1 MFTPRT
7 MFEKIWARHVVAE
20 GPGGHVLL
28 YIDRHLLHEGTTA
41 AFGRLARSGRTVR
54 RPDLSFATADHY
66 LLTSPGSPTADAET
80 QGMVDSLGRHT
91 AEQRILHFGVGDARR
106 GIVHV
111 IGPEQ
116 GLTVPS
122 ITLVCGD
129 SHTATHGAFG
139 ALAFGI
145 GSSEVEH
152 VLATQTLW
160 QKKPLTMR
168 IAVEGRLVPGV
179 TAKDVILAII
189 AKIGAGGGVRH
200 AIEYAGSTIRAM
212 SMDERMT
219 VCNMSIE
226 AGARAGMIAPDETTF
241 AYIEG
246 RPFAPSGEAW
256 QKALAEW
263 KVLPS
268 DADARF
274 DRDVQLAASEI
285 APTVTWGTSPQ
296 DALPITARV
305 PDPAAIADPGRRES
319 MTRALAY
326 MGLSV
331 GTPLTD
337 ITVNRVFIGS
347 CTNSR
352 LEDLRAAARVAKG
365 RRAVV
370 PAWIVPGSGLI
381 KRAAEAEGLDR
392 VFVEAGFEWREAGCS
407 MCVGMNGETAGAGER
422 VASTSNRNFEGRQG
436 KGARTHLMSPAMAAA
451 AAVTGKLTDVRALGA

>member
-1 MFTPRT
+1 
-7 MFEKIWARHVVAE
+7 
-20 GPGGHVLL
+20 
-28 YIDRHLLHEGTTA
+28 
-41 AFGRLARSGRTVR
+41 
-54 RPDLSFATADHY
+54 
-66 LLTSPGSPTADAET
+66 
-80 QGMVDSLGRHT
+80 
-91 AEQRILHFGVGDARR
+91 VGDPRR

-116 GLTVPS
+116 GLTVPG

-160 QKKPLTMR
+160 QKEPSTMR
-168 IAVEGRLVPGV
+168 VSVDGRLGPGV
-179 TAKDVILAII
+179 NAKDVILAII

-226 AGARAGMIAPDETTF
+226 AGARAGMIAPDDTTF

-246 RPFAPSGEAW
+246 RPLAPRGAAW
-256 QKALAEW
+256 QAALAEW
-263 KVLPS
+263 KALPS
-268 DADARF
+268 DPDAVF
-274 DRDVQLAASEI
+274 DRQVQLAASDI

-296 DALPITARV
+296 DALPITGRV
-305 PDPAAIADPGRRES
+305 PDPSTVDDPGRRES
-319 MTRALAY
+319 MARALAY
-326 MGLSV
+326 MGLAPGMRLSEV
-331 GTPLTD
+331 
-337 ITVNRVFIGS
+337 TVSRVFIGS

-352 LEDLRAAARVAKG
+352 LDDLRAAARVAKG

-392 VFVEAGFEWREAGCS
+392 VFVDAGFEWREAGCS
-407 MCVGMNGETAGAGER
+407 MCVGMNGETAAAGER

-451 AAVTGKLTDVRALGA
+451 AAVTGKLTDVRTLGAS